1 MVELMV
7 SKSIPYSRP
16 TICKEEMKTTLECL
30 ASDFIG
36 HGDLALEFEKQ
47 LAKILTKGK
56 VKATPSGTLSF
67 FLILK
72 LLKVKPQDE
81 IILPSYVPKSL
92 LNPILYLGAIPV
104 LVDVSLQ
111 DQSPLLEEVQKKITS
126 KTKALLVS
134 HLFGLPVKVSVY
146 KSLGLPIIEHATHA
160 LGAKIENQPCGS
172 VGDYAFFSFSAHQMI
187 STGGAGGALVCQ
199 KKEDQEALGF
209 MLESKEEAED
219 EEGLLSYP
227 FLMSN
232 LQAAMGLSQLSRL
245 NYFIESRKK
254 IAQDYSDALSKAKK
268 SISLQFIDREPVFF
282 QYLIKPSLPLD
293 EALEIFIKHGI
304 EAKKPITKP
313 LHRYLNLPPQDFPNT
328 EQLYH
333 ENLSLPI
340 YPTLKKKELELIVK
354 LALQI

>member
-1 MVELMV
+1 MVEPMA
-7 SKSIPYSRP
+7 SKNIPYSRP

-47 LAKILTKGK
+47 LEKILTKGK
-56 VKATPSGTLSF
+56 VKATASGTLSF
-67 FLILK
+67 FLLLK

-104 LVDVSLQ
+104 PVDVSLK
-111 DQSPLLEEVQKKITS
+111 DHAPLLEEVQNKMTP

-134 HLFGLPVKVSVY
+134 HLFGLPVKVSNY
-146 KSLGLPIIEHATHA
+146 KSLGIPIIEHASHA
-160 LGAKIENQPCGS
+160 LGATIENQPCGS
-172 VGDYAFFSFSAHQMI
+172 LGDYAFFSFSAHQMI
-187 STGGAGGALVCQ
+187 STGGTGGGIVCQ
-199 KKEDQEALGF
+199 KKEDQEVLSL
-209 MLESKEEAED
+209 MLESKEETED

-245 NYFIESRKK
+245 NNFIESRKK
-254 IAQDYSDALSKAKK
+254 IAQDYSEALSKTKK
-268 SISLQFIDREPVFF
+268 NIPLQFIDREPVFF
-282 QYLIKPSLPLD
+282 QYLMKPSLPLD
-293 EALEIFIKHGI
+293 EALEIFIKHGV
-304 EAKKPITKP
+304 EVKKPIIRP
-313 LHRYLNLPPQDFPNT
+313 IHRYLNLPAKNFPNT